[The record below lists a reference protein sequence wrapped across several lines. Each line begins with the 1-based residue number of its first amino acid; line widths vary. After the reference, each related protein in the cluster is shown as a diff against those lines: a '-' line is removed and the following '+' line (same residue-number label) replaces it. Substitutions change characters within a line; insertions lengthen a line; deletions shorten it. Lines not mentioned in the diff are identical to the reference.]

1 MKPFSDLVT
10 PWTLLPYLHFFII
23 LSAFFIQ
30 VLDQLDKKRKAVMD
44 QKEKG
49 EKILKDPKAPKFL
62 SAHMDK
68 LNALWA
74 DANKCAES
82 RLKQLKGKQNLTSS
96 VISTQ
101 KVLTLQTKMNAKLNQ
116 QRFGPCHE
124 DGLIKMIQ
132 MIPQNPYV
140 NFKST
145 SFLLWLYTAYAGL
158 TYVFQVKQETQN
170 LHRLWDIIGIV
181 LMALLSW

>member
-1 MKPFSDLVT
+1 MANFRFSHPLDTNVLFSSFKH
-10 PWTLLPYLHFFII
+10 LF
-23 LSAFFIQ
+23 AFFCIQ

-101 KVLTLQTKMNAKLNQ
+101 
-116 QRFGPCHE
+116 
-124 DGLIKMIQ
+124 
-132 MIPQNPYV
+132 
-140 NFKST
+140 
-145 SFLLWLYTAYAGL
+145 
-158 TYVFQVKQETQN
+158 
-170 LHRLWDIIGIV
+170 
-181 LMALLSW
+181 

>member
-1 MKPFSDLVT
+1 MFQNSLC
-10 PWTLLPYLHFFII
+10 FC
-23 LSAFFIQ
+23 IQ

-82 RLKQLKGKQNLTSS
+82 RLKALKGKQNL
-96 VISTQ
+96 ISIINGHIRST
-101 KVLTLQTKMNAKLNQ
+101 TL
-116 QRFGPCHE
+116 
-124 DGLIKMIQ
+124 
-132 MIPQNPYV
+132 
-140 NFKST
+140 
-145 SFLLWLYTAYAGL
+145 
-158 TYVFQVKQETQN
+158 
-170 LHRLWDIIGIV
+170 
-181 LMALLSW
+181 